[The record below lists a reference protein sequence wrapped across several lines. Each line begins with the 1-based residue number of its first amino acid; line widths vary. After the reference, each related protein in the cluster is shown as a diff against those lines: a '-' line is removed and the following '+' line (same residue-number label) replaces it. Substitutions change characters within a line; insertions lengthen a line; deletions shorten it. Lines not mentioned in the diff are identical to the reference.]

1 MGVRFL
7 MENRRRAK
15 SLGGRELSLDEARA
29 LRMVL
34 HKMGRATEAQLASMD
49 ADIQRMESVKLLEDL
64 ENLRVINA
72 PTLVKMERGPS
83 TRLLRDDKV
92 HILAWLA
99 RIEELQRKHYRH
111 LHVGHLLKDVDS
123 TDPIIRDLNLAF
135 LHLAVVS
142 HADDYWER
150 GLISDD
156 RTALDDRLCDAV
168 DAMTAKSPLVDYL
181 EAGPWFGPPRVLRA
195 LPADRIQRARLL
207 YIYQDYVE
215 LAMVANAWGN
225 PAPLL
230 LPTMGR
236 QRELLGYNDLSAL
249 PNPDQWA
256 RTMLER
262 IGASISFTTPTR
274 GLSV

>member
-29 LRMVL
+29 LRTVL
-34 HKMGRATEAQLASMD
+34 QKMGRATDAELASMD
-49 ADIQRMESVKLLEDL
+49 ADIRRMESVKLLEDL
-64 ENLRVINA
+64 EDLRVINA
-72 PTLVKMERGPS
+72 PTLVKMERGPHGQ
-83 TRLLRDDKV
+83 LPRDDRV
-92 HILAWLA
+92 HLLAWLT
-99 RIEELQRKHYRH
+99 RIEELQLSHYRH
-111 LHVGHLLKDVDS
+111 LHVGHLLKDAES

-156 RTALDDRLCDAV
+156 RTAPDERLCDAI

-181 EAGPWFGPPRVLRA
+181 EAGPWFGPPRVLRE
-195 LPADRIQRARLL
+195 LPSDRLQRARLL
-207 YIYQDYVE
+207 FIYQDYLE

-225 PAPLL
+225 PAPLQL
-230 LPTMGR
+230 LTLGP
-236 QRELLGYNDLSAL
+236 QRELLGYNDLRAL
-249 PNPDQWA
+249 PDPDDWA
-256 RTMLER
+256 RTTLER
-262 IGASISFTTPTR
+262 LGVIISFTTPTR
-274 GLSV
+274 GLS